1 MAAIGGA
8 VRGPVRARRRL
19 GACGIAVVLGVAL
32 AGGACGKKA
41 LTTPVA
47 GDADKVL
54 FDRGLEA
61 LSGRKWFTAR
71 EYFRQLVD
79 GYPQSPLR
87 AESKL
92 ALGETYL
99 NEGTPQ
105 AYVLALN
112 EFSEFLSFYPTH
124 PKADVAQFKVAMTHY
139 RQMSKPQRDQTETR
153 AAVSEFDVFFERHPE
168 SVLVPEAKERYR
180 EAKDRLGQSDYG
192 VGLFYY
198 RARWYP
204 GAIDRFKALLAA
216 DPGFTYRD
224 AVYFHLADSLA
235 KMGRPAEALPYL
247 DKLTTEFTQSEF
259 LESGQQL
266 MTEVKAKV
274 DAPPAP
280 APGTAPPVPSPDT
293 PAPAATPPPPPPA

>member
-8 VRGPVRARRRL
+8 VTGPARGRRRL
-19 GACGIAVVLGVAL
+19 GARGLALLLGVAL
-32 AGGACGKKA
+32 TATACGKKA
-41 LTTPVA
+41 PATPVA

-61 LSGRKWFTAR
+61 LADRKWFTAR

-139 RQMSKPQRDQTETR
+139 RQMSRPERDQTETR
-153 AAVSEFDVFFERHPE
+153 AAVAEFEVFFERHPD
-168 SVLVPEAKERYR
+168 SVLVAEARERHR

-204 GAIDRFKALLAA
+204 GAIDRFKALLGA
-216 DPGFTYRD
+216 DPAFTHRD
-224 AVYFHLADSLA
+224 AVYYHLADSLA

-247 DKLTTEFTQSEF
+247 DKLTTEFAQSEF
-259 LESGQQL
+259 LEPGRQL
-266 MTEVKAKV
+266 MAEVKAKV
-274 DAPPAP
+274 SAPPAP
-280 APGTAPPVPSPDT
+280 VSDGTA
-293 PAPAATPPPPPPA
+293 PAPAATPPPAAPGSR

>member
-1 MAAIGGA
+1 MTPS
-8 VRGPVRARRRL
+8 RTRRFGR
-19 GACGIAVVLGVAL
+19 CAL
-32 AGGACGKKA
+32 ALVVGLSLAAAACGKKP
-41 LTTPVA
+41 LTTPVT

-61 LSGRKWFTAR
+61 LSAKKWFTAR
-71 EYFRQLVD
+71 EYFRQLVE

-87 AESKL
+87 AEAKL

-99 NEGTPQ
+99 NESTPQ

-153 AAVSEFDVFFERHPE
+153 AAAAEFEAFFERHPD
-168 SVLVPEAKERYR
+168 SVLTEEARARYR
-180 EAKDRLGQSDYG
+180 ETKDRLGESDYG

-204 GAIDRFKALLAA
+204 GAIDRFRALLAA
-216 DPGFTYRD
+216 DPAYTYRD

-247 DKLTTEFTQSEF
+247 DKLTTEFSQSEF
-259 LESGQQL
+259 LEPGRLL
-266 MTEVKAKV
+266 MAEVRAKV
-274 DAPPAP
+274 DAPPAQAP
-280 APGTAPPVPSPDT
+280 PPGTAPP
-293 PAPAATPPPPPPA
+293 AATTAPPGS